1 MSLTET
7 VTLNNGIHM
16 PKLGL
21 GVYKMEEEQEVVR
34 AVKSAVDI
42 GYRHLDTASFYGNES
57 GLGRGI
63 RESGVPREELFI
75 TTKVWNDEQGYKE
88 TLEAFERSL
97 DRLGLEYLDLY
108 LIHWPVPGKFTD
120 TWKAMEKLYRDGRV
134 KAIGVCNFMEHHLDE
149 LMKEAQVKPVVDQV
163 EFHPRLYQEDLL
175 RYCQDRDILLE
186 AWSPLA
192 RGNYF
197 DEPVL
202 QELAAHY
209 KKTAAQIILRWHWQ
223 HGVIIIPKSSNKN
236 RQAQNA
242 DLFDFSLTNE
252 DMENINA
259 LHTGERI
266 GKHPDEFDYFG

>member
-7 VTLNNGIHM
+7 VTLNNGVPM

-34 AVKSAVDI
+34 AVQSALDL

-75 TTKVWNDEQGYKE
+75 TTKVWNDEQGYEE
-88 TLEAFERSL
+88 TLDAFDRSL

-108 LIHWPVPGKFTD
+108 LIHWPVPGKFTE
-120 TWKAMEKLYRDGRV
+120 TWKAMEKLYREGRV
-134 KAIGVCNFMEHHLDE
+134 KAIGVCNFMEHHLEE
-149 LMKEAQVKPVVDQV
+149 LMDEAQVKPVVDQV
-163 EFHPRLYQEDLL
+163 EFHPRLYQENLL
-175 RYCQDRDILLE
+175 RYCQDRDIHVE

-202 QELAAHY
+202 QELAARY
-209 KKTAAQIILRWHWQ
+209 DKTAAQIILRWHWQ
-223 HGVIIIPKSSNKN
+223 LGIIIIPKSSNKD
-236 RQAQNA
+236 RQKQNA
-242 DLFDFSLTNE
+242 DLFDFSLTND
-252 DMENINA
+252 DMEKISA

>member
-1 MSLTET
+1 MET
-7 VTLNNGIHM
+7 VTLNNGVPM

-34 AVKSAVDI
+34 AVKSALDL

-57 GLGRGI
+57 GLGKGI

-75 TTKVWNDEQGYKE
+75 TTKVWNDEQGYEE
-88 TLEAFERSL
+88 TLDAFERSL

-108 LIHWPVPGKFTD
+108 LIHWPVPGKFTE
-120 TWKAMEKLYRDGRV
+120 TWKAMEKLYREGRV
-134 KAIGVCNFMEHHLDE
+134 KAIGVCNFMEHHLEE
-149 LMKEAQVKPVVDQV
+149 LMNEAQVKPVVDQV
-163 EFHPRLYQEDLL
+163 EFHPRLYQENLL

-202 QELAAHY
+202 QELAARY
-209 KKTAAQIILRWHWQ
+209 DKTAAQIILRWHWQ
-223 HGVIIIPKSSNKN
+223 LGIIIIPKSSNKD
-236 RQAQNA
+236 RQEQNA
-242 DLFDFSLTNE
+242 DLFDFSLTDE
-252 DMENINA
+252 EMEKISA